1 MFSNNSSSALLV
13 EQAKLKT
20 LLVEKEAKIK
30 ALEKKIEVLLREV
43 KNDEATSDDIIEML
57 NGVSEPTAAAV
68 GNSFHQIHGFRLMDM
83 RIVSTALQS
92 SQKCKHGNVLVP
104 GNTVNKWEG
113 SDYRGSRE
121 NLDCLSIQ
129 KNIFLLLKTT

>member
-1 MFSNNSSSALLV
+1 MFSNNSSSALLI

-20 LLVEKEAKIK
+20 LLAEKEAKIK

-43 KNDEATSDDIIEML
+43 KNDEATSDDIIDML

-68 GNSFHQIHGFRLMDM
+68 GNSFHHIQGFRLLDM

-92 SQKCKHGNVLVP
+92 SQKCKHGN
-104 GNTVNKWEG
+104 T
-113 SDYRGSRE
+113 
-121 NLDCLSIQ
+121 
-129 KNIFLLLKTT
+129 FLLYLSGQAMHLFNFGTYSQT